1 MTCGRESKIVN
12 HKSRINSSPTSIHR
26 GNNIQFKTMKNILL
40 IILLISNYSISVAQD
55 VDLTSVDEFFKVT
68 STLKAGKE
76 ISQKQWEQF
85 DSSSA
90 YAIFTQNKNK
100 KIIHV
105 IKSSIQKV
113 FGNKVTNEEIPNDK
127 TSLLEKLVLTNYQ
140 DINNNYLSIK
150 SFRDNYDFNT
160 LLMKAKQRL
169 NSFLCCDT
177 LDSSIK
183 WKPVYFFFLSADGKD
198 MDNALFID
206 FNLIYKLTEQQRID
220 FLAHEFFHN
229 YRTHFEN
236 HEFNYAND
244 INFMLDMIQN
254 EGIADQIDKYM
265 GYKKY
270 FSDVL
275 TSPEET
281 EIFTTLYN
289 NAENDI
295 KQLQTIIV
303 QYSKKRI
310 DKKLCIDKLLEIY
323 KYNGHAIGFYMSNQ
337 IIKAGYKKEMVKSF
351 YNPYKF
357 YQLYNLA
364 ACKNKTVML
373 NDDFM
378 IFLKNITQ
386 GYYPQ

>member
-1 MTCGRESKIVN
+1 
-12 HKSRINSSPTSIHR
+12 
-26 GNNIQFKTMKNILL
+26 
-40 IILLISNYSISVAQD
+40 
-55 VDLTSVDEFFKVT
+55 
-68 STLKAGKE
+68 
-76 ISQKQWEQF
+76 
-85 DSSSA
+85 
-90 YAIFTQNKNK
+90 
-100 KIIHV
+100 
-105 IKSSIQKV
+105 
-113 FGNKVTNEEIPNDK
+113 
-127 TSLLEKLVLTNYQ
+127 
-140 DINNNYLSIK
+140 
-150 SFRDNYDFNT
+150 
-160 LLMKAKQRL
+160 MKAKQRL
-169 NSFLCCDT
+169 KSLLCSDT
-177 LDSSIK
+177 LDYSIK

>member
-1 MTCGRESKIVN
+1 
-12 HKSRINSSPTSIHR
+12 
-26 GNNIQFKTMKNILL
+26 MKNILL

-85 DSSSA
+85 DSSST
-90 YAIFTQNKNK
+90 YAIFSQNKNK

-127 TSLLEKLVLTNYQ
+127 TGLLEKLVLTNYQ

-265 GYKKY
+265 GYK
-270 FSDVL
+270 
-275 TSPEET
+275 
-281 EIFTTLYN
+281 
-289 NAENDI
+289 
-295 KQLQTIIV
+295 
-303 QYSKKRI
+303 
-310 DKKLCIDKLLEIY
+310 
-323 KYNGHAIGFYMSNQ
+323 
-337 IIKAGYKKEMVKSF
+337 
-351 YNPYKF
+351 
-357 YQLYNLA
+357 
-364 ACKNKTVML
+364 
-373 NDDFM
+373 
-378 IFLKNITQ
+378 
-386 GYYPQ
+386 